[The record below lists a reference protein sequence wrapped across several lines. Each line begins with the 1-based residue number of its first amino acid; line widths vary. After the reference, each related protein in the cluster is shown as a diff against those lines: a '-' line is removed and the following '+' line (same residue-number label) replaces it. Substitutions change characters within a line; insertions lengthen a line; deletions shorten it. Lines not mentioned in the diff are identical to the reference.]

1 MSQFI
6 IKSEV
11 ETPWGIARTGC
22 LSTQHGDIQTPVFM
36 PVATQGTVKSMSP
49 QEVWDIGYRMILVNA
64 YHLYLRP
71 GPSLVSE
78 SGGLHTFMSWPG
90 SVLSDSGGFQIF
102 SLNDLAKVTEEGVSF
117 KSHIDAVSYTHL
129 RAHET

>member
-36 PVATQGTVKSMSP
+36 PVGTQGTVKSMSP

-71 GPSLVSE
+71 GSSLVSE
-78 SGGLHTFMSWPG
+78 SGGVHTFMSWPG
-90 SVLSDSGGFQIF
+90 AVRSGLVNQPRPALSWGWFF
-102 SLNDLAKVTEEGVSF
+102 RRVSLPHK
-117 KSHIDAVSYTHL
+117 
-129 RAHET
+129 